1 MAGVNDVVNMQKIL
15 HEFDNCKC
23 DSHKDQNGI
32 ITRRT
37 DDEVH
42 DLPGEKVQSKDMFEG
57 IFELQ
62 QRLMDKLGIPA
73 IDIRGREIKLDI
85 TDFIRM
91 LTCFSQTCTTALSC
105 EITELLDALPW
116 KPWKKSYKEV
126 DLNNI
131 HIEIVDMLHFVVE
144 LAIIWGMDAGKVFD
158 LYRKKMQENIDR
170 QNKGY

>member
-1 MAGVNDVVNMQKIL
+1 
-15 HEFDNCKC
+15 
-23 DSHKDQNGI
+23 
-32 ITRRT
+32 
-37 DDEVH
+37 
-42 DLPGEKVQSKDMFEG
+42 MFEG